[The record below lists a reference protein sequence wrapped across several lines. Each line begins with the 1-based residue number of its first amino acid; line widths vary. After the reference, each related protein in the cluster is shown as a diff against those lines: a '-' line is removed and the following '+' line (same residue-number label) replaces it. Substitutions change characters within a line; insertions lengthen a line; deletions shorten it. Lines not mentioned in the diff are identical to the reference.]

1 MAEWVYIAGE
11 DQYTQTFKAFEGNQR
26 VDLTSFINP
35 RLFIQSSDG
44 VTNFPVGG
52 IAISISPTENV
63 FQVPVAVGTMPQL
76 EGIYI
81 CTIRVEETGGQIRY
95 TFEFN
100 LEVRLNR
107 SS

>member
-1 MAEWVYIAGE
+1 MAEWVYVVGE

-44 VTNFPVGG
+44 VTNFPPGG
-52 IAISISPTENV
+52 TLISISPTENV
-63 FQVPVAVGTMPQL
+63 FQVPVAVGFMPQA
-76 EGIYI
+76 EGVYI
-81 CTIRVEETGGQIRY
+81 CTIRVEETGGQVRY

-107 SS
+107 FS

>member
-1 MAEWVYIAGE
+1 MAEWIYIAGE

-52 IAISISPTENV
+52 TLISISPTENI
-63 FQVPVAVGTMPQL
+63 FQVPVNVAFMPQT
-76 EGIYI
+76 EGMFI
-81 CTIRVEETGGQIRY
+81 CTIQVTETGGQVRY

-107 SS
+107 AS

>member
-1 MAEWVYIAGE
+1 MAEWIYIAGE

-44 VTNFPVGG
+44 VTNFPTGG
-52 IAISISPTENV
+52 TLISISPTTNV
-63 FQVPVAVGTMPQL
+63 FQVPVAVGFMPQA
-76 EGIYI
+76 EGMFI
-81 CTIRVEETGGQIRY
+81 CTIQVTETGGQVRY

-107 SS
+107 AS